1 MAKRV
6 SKNQRT
12 NRGSDSG
19 SRSMAKV
26 VIASKKANG
35 SFEFRQKMVDADKV
49 KDELA
54 AARAS

>member
-1 MAKRV
+1 MAKKV

-12 NRGSDSG
+12 SRRSDSG

-35 SFEFRQKMVDADKV
+35 SFEFRQKMVDTSKV
-49 KDELA
+49 QEELA
-54 AARAS
+54 AARA